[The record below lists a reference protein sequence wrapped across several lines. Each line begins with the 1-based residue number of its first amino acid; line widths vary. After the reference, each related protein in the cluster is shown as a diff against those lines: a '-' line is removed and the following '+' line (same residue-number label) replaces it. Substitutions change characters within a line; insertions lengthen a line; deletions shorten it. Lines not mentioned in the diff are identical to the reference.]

1 MTQEALALMCN
12 VYKAFSKEFFNTE
25 DIDFAK
31 GNPIIH
37 MEADVDFVLVE
48 AEDTEATGARIYS
61 TAVKTGANTEVLSE
75 VEKMI
80 DKGKKS
86 AEIRHDWP
94 AAFRRVKR
102 GYDLSGAVGWG
113 FYKDDLRVFLELHKA
128 NKFRKK
134 IEDLL
139 EDCNYHT
146 FCGYLSEGD
155 YDGARE
161 AEELSNEA

>member
-1 MTQEALALMCN
+1 MTQESLAQMCD

-25 DIDFAK
+25 DISFVK

-37 MEADVDFVLVE
+37 MEADVDSVLVG

-61 TAVKTGANTEVLSE
+61 TAVKTGANAEVLSE

-86 AEIRHDWP
+86 AAIRHDWP
-94 AAFRRVKR
+94 AAFRKVRNGR
-102 GYDLSGAVGWG
+102 DLSHAIGWG
-113 FYKDDLRVFLELHKA
+113 FYKDDLRTFIELHKA

-134 IEDLL
+134 IEDVL

-146 FCGYLSEGD
+146 FCGYLSEKD
-155 YDGARE
+155 YDGAQK
-161 AEELSNEA
+161 AEEL

>member
-1 MTQEALALMCN
+1 MTQESLARMRN
-12 VYKAFSKEFFNTE
+12 VYKVFSKEFFNTE

-37 MEADVDFVLVE
+37 MEADVDFSLVE
-48 AEDTEATGARIYS
+48 AEDVEATGARIYS
-61 TAVKTGANTEVLSE
+61 TAIKAGANSEVLSE

-94 AAFRRVKR
+94 AAFRRVKK
-102 GYDLSGAVGWG
+102 GYELSSAIGWG
-113 FYKDDLRVFLELHKA
+113 FYKDDLRIFLKLHKA
-128 NKFRKK
+128 NRFRKK

-139 EDCNYHT
+139 TDCNYHT
-146 FCGYLSEGD
+146 FCGYLSVGE
-155 YDGARE
+155 YDNAKE
-161 AEELSNEA
+161 HEEL

>member
-1 MTQEALALMCN
+1 MTQKVLAQMMY

-37 MEADVDFVLVE
+37 MEADVDSVLVK
-48 AEDTEATGARIYS
+48 AEDTEATGAKIYS
-61 TAVKTGANTEVLSE
+61 TAVKAGATTEALSE

-86 AEIRHDWP
+86 AVIRHNWP
-94 AAFRRVKR
+94 SAFRKVKNGR
-102 GYDLSGAVGWG
+102 DLSSAVGWG
-113 FYKDDLRVFLELHKA
+113 FYKDDLRTFLKLHKA

-134 IEDLL
+134 IESLL
-139 EDCNYHT
+139 TDCNYHT
-146 FCGYLSEGD
+146 FCGYLSVGEYNNAKEYEG
-155 YDGARE
+155 
-161 AEELSNEA
+161 LWNT

>member
-1 MTQEALALMCN
+1 MTQESLARMLN
-12 VYKAFSKEFFNTE
+12 VYKVFSKEFFNTE

-37 MEADVDFVLVE
+37 MEADVEYVLIE
-48 AEDTEATGARIYS
+48 AEDAEATGARIYS
-61 TAVKTGANTEVLSE
+61 TAIRAGANSEVLSE

-94 AAFRRVKR
+94 AALRRVKK
-102 GYDLSGAVGWG
+102 GYELSSAVGWG
-113 FYKDDLRVFLELHKA
+113 FYKDDLRTFLKLHKA

-139 EDCNYHT
+139 TDCNYHT
-146 FCGYLSEGD
+146 FCGHLWAKE
-155 YDGARE
+155 YDE
-161 AEELSNEA
+161 AKECEEL